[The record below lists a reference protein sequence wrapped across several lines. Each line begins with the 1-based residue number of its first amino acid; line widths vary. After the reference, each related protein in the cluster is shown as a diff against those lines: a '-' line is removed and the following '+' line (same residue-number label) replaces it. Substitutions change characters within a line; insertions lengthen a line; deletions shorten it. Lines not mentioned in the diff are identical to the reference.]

1 VYANVLLIAR
11 SWVEHRVT
19 PEWVGLWW
27 VHAIAAAFAL
37 LLLVRQSGVF
47 ARSQM
52 VAAEAPA

>member
-1 VYANVLLIAR
+1 
-11 SWVEHRVT
+11 VT